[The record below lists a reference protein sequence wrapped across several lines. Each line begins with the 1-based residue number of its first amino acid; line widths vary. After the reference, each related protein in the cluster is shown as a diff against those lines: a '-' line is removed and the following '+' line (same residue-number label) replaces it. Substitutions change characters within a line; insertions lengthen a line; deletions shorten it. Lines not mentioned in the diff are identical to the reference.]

1 MSYYRIMNTGPMAG
15 SDAADDLPAW
25 ERWTGAD
32 GQVYARLRDSSPPVV
47 LHAADWDDLRTQ
59 IHGYLLMQLL

>member
-1 MSYYRIMNTGPMAG
+1 MSYYHIMDTAPMAG
-15 SDAADDLPAW
+15 SDTADDLPAW

-47 LHAADWDDLRTQ
+47 LRSADWDDLRTQ

>member
-1 MSYYRIMNTGPMAG
+1 MSAGVIAGP
-15 SDAADDLPAW
+15 DAPDELPAW

-47 LHAADWDDLRTQ
+47 LHGADWADLRTQ
-59 IHGYLLMQLL
+59 IHGYLRMQLL